1 MKFNLIWK
9 AIFNDGT
16 ELNQFNDKEQNI
28 ENLFRKVLERQDQL
42 KEFCLFNIITGK
54 KYRVDLSLGIISI
67 GNKEIEKDQLK
78 DKPNLRLIYFRR
90 IEKEFQLDNKE
101 IDLRLGGRIKSISY
115 FLGYQYT
122 ENNIN
127 HKSLIQIYSDDQ
139 MVVY

>member
-16 ELNQFNDKEQNI
+16 ELNQFDDKEQKN

-67 GNKEIEKDQLK
+67 GNK
-78 DKPNLRLIYFRR
+78 
-90 IEKEFQLDNKE
+90 
-101 IDLRLGGRIKSISY
+101 
-115 FLGYQYT
+115 
-122 ENNIN
+122 
-127 HKSLIQIYSDDQ
+127 
-139 MVVY
+139 

>member
-42 KEFCLFNIITGK
+42 KEICLFNIITGK

>member
-16 ELNQFNDKEQNI
+16 ELNQFDDKEQKN

-78 DKPNLRLIYFRR
+78 DKPNIRLIYFRR
-90 IEKEFQLDNKE
+90 IEKEFQLTKD
-101 IDLRLGGRIKSISY
+101 IDLRNGGKIKSISY

-122 ENNIN
+122 ENNTN
-127 HKSLIQIYSDDQ
+127 HKSLIQIFDNDEIIIY
-139 MVVY
+139 